1 MSLEMSAIVND
12 PQNINL
18 ASECIKNWPYNFK
31 DYSLNSYYVEGQ
43 SLTLSKNLLSIEI
56 SGQ

>member
-18 ASECIKNWPYNFK
+18 ASKCIKNWPDKIK
-31 DYSLNSYYVEGQ
+31 DYSLKDNYVEGQ
-43 SLTLSKNLLSIEI
+43 SLTLSKNLLRIEKN
-56 SGQ
+56 GQ